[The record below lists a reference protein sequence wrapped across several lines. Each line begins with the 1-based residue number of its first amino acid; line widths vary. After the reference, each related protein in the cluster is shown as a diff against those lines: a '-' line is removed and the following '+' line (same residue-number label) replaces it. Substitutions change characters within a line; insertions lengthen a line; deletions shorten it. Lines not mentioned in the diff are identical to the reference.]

1 MSAIAVPHLAT
12 PALAPRGFAW
22 RAFGNEAGKGLRLMW
37 RRRAVTIAGLVTLG
51 LMFLSIQFFIGGG
64 HLVLPVLA
72 LTLPALFAAT
82 IAYTAS
88 VSGAG
93 GIAEE
98 VNGGTL
104 EQAHLSPA
112 RPSVLAAGRLAA
124 LAVEG
129 LIPATALTLA
139 FGLGYRPHWVIGPD
153 ALVPLALTILDALGY
168 ALLMTALVLRIASI
182 GAVVHVFNMAIMFFG
197 GLYVP
202 VTLFPHGIEIFA
214 RFVPTALGVEVLNAT
229 LSGRGLGAAWA
240 NGTLPWLLAHVV
252 VLGGLG
258 WATYLYTVRRARRE
272 GGLSPR

>member
-1 MSAIAVPHLAT
+1 MSAIAVPPPGAAVLALR
-12 PALAPRGFAW
+12 AFAW

-37 RRRAVTIAGLVTLG
+37 RRRAVAIAGLVTLG

-64 HLVLPVLA
+64 HIVLPVLA
-72 LTLPALFAAT
+72 LTLPALFATA
-82 IAYTAS
+82 IAYITS

-129 LIPATALTLA
+129 LIPAAALVLG
-139 FGLGYRPHWVIGPD
+139 FGLGYGPHWVIRPD
-153 ALVPLALTILDALGY
+153 ALVPLALGILDALGY
-168 ALLMTALVLRIASI
+168 ALLMTALVLRIAAV

-197 GLYVP
+197 GMFIP
-202 VTLFPHGIEIFA
+202 ITLFPHGIEIFA
-214 RFVPTALGVEVLNAT
+214 RFVPTALGTEVLNAT

-240 NGTLPWLLAHVV
+240 DGTLPWLIVHVAV
-252 VLGGLG
+252 TGGLG
-258 WATYLYTVRRARRE
+258 WAAYLHTLRRARRE